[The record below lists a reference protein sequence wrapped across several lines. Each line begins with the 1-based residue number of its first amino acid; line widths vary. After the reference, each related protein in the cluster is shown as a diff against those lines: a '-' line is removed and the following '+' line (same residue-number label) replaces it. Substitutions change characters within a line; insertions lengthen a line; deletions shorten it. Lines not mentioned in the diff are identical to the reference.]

1 MKITLEIPEKRI
13 TDLLHGH
20 CGSYSPWLH
29 SASGKW
35 NSSKGFKVKYDLEA
49 GEEGDGKGFMT
60 ITAPKVAKGLSLMA
74 TDLPNHWE
82 QFMTE
87 DDDDITFDS
96 VMQYIIFGKLVYA

>member
-1 MKITLEIPEKRI
+1 MKITLEIKEQRI

-35 NSSKGFKVKYDLEA
+35 NSTKGFKVKFDREED
-49 GEEGDGKGFMT
+49 EEGSGNGFKT
-60 ITAPKVAKGLSLMA
+60 ITAKDVAKGLSLMA
-74 TDLPNHWE
+74 VDLPNHWE

-96 VMQYIIFGKLVYA
+96 IMQYIIFGKLVYA